1 MFKVQLPVIGA
12 VAFKRLKLGASKE
25 ALLSEA
31 APLWQL
37 RHPNIVALFKLCL
50 DDKALGKR
58 FGSGLLHALTRC
70 PKVWCWSM
78 SRARRW
84 AIFCT

>member
-1 MFKVQLPVIGA
+1 MFKVQVPVIGA

-50 DDKALGKR
+50 DDKALGKA
-58 FGSGLLHALTRC
+58 ALQWFAARVDALF
-70 PKVWCWSM
+70 KVWCWST
-78 SRARRW
+78 SRAPRW